1 MRIEKTYLVQE
12 VAEKLK
18 TTPYIY
24 LVNFSK
30 LTVSETAELR
40 RILKTDGACFHVVK
54 NAFLR
59 KIGTDLEWPSLDAC
73 LQGQTAIVFGG
84 SNPSGVIK
92 NLLAFSKEKEKL
104 TNKGGIVDGKFLTV
118 ANLTELSKLPDLPT
132 LRAMLLSLF
141 LTPAKQSL
149 YVMQAVPQGV
159 VNILK
164 AYENK
169 K

>member
-18 TTPYIY
+18 TTSYIY

-30 LTVSETAELR
+30 LTVSETADLR
-40 RILKTDGACFHVVK
+40 KNLKADGACFHVVK
-54 NAFLR
+54 NSFLR
-59 KIGTDLEWPSLDAC
+59 KIGTDLEWPSLDSC

-84 SNPSGVIK
+84 ANPTGVMK
-92 NLLAFSKEKEKL
+92 SLAAFSKEKEKL
-104 TNKGGIVDGKFLTV
+104 ASKGGVLDGKFLNV
-118 ANLTELSKLPDLPT
+118 ADLVELSKLPDLST
-132 LRAMLLSLF
+132 LRATLLSLF

-159 VNILK
+159 LNVLT
-164 AYENK
+164 ARENK
-169 K
+169 Q